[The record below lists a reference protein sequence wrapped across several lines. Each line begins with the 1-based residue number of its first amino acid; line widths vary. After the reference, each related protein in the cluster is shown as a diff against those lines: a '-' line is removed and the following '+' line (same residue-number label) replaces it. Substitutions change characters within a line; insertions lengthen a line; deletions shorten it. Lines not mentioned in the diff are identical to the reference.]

1 MLRPVFDGLEGEDL
15 TPGLTRSFFGFFTMV
30 FLMALFSLILWNLP
44 TPFDQR
50 LHLWDSCTCEGGMG
64 RSNENVLEVD
74 GAKLTDARL
83 AAGLSQQ
90 AIAEALKVGHKG
102 TVCRWERGKSR
113 PTDQQIRAMAKLLKT
128 RNFIVNGG

>member
-1 MLRPVFDGLEGEDL
+1 MSHSRKDV
-15 TPGLTRSFFGFFTMV
+15 
-30 FLMALFSLILWNLP
+30 I
-44 TPFDQR
+44 
-50 LHLWDSCTCEGGMG
+50 
-64 RSNENVLEVD
+64 LEVD

-128 RNFIVNGG
+128 RSFVLNGKGK